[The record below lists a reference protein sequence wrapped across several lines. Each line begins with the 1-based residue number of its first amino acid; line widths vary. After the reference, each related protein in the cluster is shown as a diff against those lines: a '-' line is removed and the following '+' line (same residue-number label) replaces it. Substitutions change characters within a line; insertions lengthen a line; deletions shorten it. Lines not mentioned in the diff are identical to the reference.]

1 MGVDWYPQRE
11 AALLRHFGRSV
22 LLVEDSRMFSTVVRL
37 RLESELGVRVTHC
50 AAMPPLRDVLDECS
64 DEFALA
70 IVDLNLPGA
79 SECEALDTILARN
92 IPALV
97 FTGTYGE
104 ATRERMLAKGA
115 TDYVVKNNPAAI
127 QQVVTCVDRM
137 LAGGHARMLVLEAG
151 SPDTG
156 AVAALL
162 QRQRFQ
168 LQSVSDGAAALA
180 VLDAERA
187 VDIVVIDL
195 DCTRTD
201 GLMLLCEIR
210 RRYADMGVRVVG
222 VSGQD
227 DDTLA
232 ARFLRAGGDEFV
244 RKPIRAE
251 EFTCR
256 MFHLA
261 AMHKRFQ
268 ALNLIASRDYL
279 TEVYNRRYFFEAG
292 RRLVDHVERGGGKA
306 SIAVMDIDHFKRLND
321 TYGHEVG
328 DLVLKAVAR
337 RLRARLGGRHLLARL
352 GGEEFGVLFE
362 GVALAEA
369 VASCD
374 MLRRELAAAPIEA
387 DGEPITITVSTG
399 VAAIEGNEV
408 FDNHLNAADQFLY
421 MAKRAGRDRVFSEL
435 SLPAALAG

>member
-22 LLVEDSRMFSTVVRL
+22 LLVEDSRMFSTIVRF
-37 RLESELGVRVTHC
+37 RLETELGVRVTHC
-50 AAMPPLRDVLDECS
+50 AAMQPLRDVLNDSGDEY
-64 DEFALA
+64 ALA

-79 SECEALDTILARN
+79 SPCEALDAVLSQS

-97 FTGTYGE
+97 FTGSSGE
-104 ATRERMLAKGA
+104 ATRDLMLAKGA
-115 TDYVVKNNPAAI
+115 TDYVVKDNPSAV
-127 QQVVTCVDRM
+127 QQVVTGVDRM
-137 LAGGHARMLVLEAG
+137 LAGGHARVLVPDCG
-151 SPDTG
+151 SPDTQ

-168 LQSVSDGAAALA
+168 VQTVADGAAALA
-180 VLDAERA
+180 VLDAERD

-195 DCTRTD
+195 DGRRDD
-201 GLMLLCEIR
+201 GLVLLCEIR

-222 VSGQD
+222 ICGQD
-227 DDTLA
+227 DDMLA
-232 ARFLRAGGDEFV
+232 SRFLRSGGDDFV

-256 MFHLA
+256 LFHLA

-279 TEVYNRRYFFEAG
+279 TDVYNRRYFYEAG
-292 RRLVDHVERGGGKA
+292 RRLVDRVERFDGKA
-306 SIAVMDIDHFKRLND
+306 SIAIMDIDHFKRLND

-328 DLVLKAVAR
+328 DMVLKAVAR
-337 RLRARLGGRHLLARL
+337 RLKARLGGRHLLARL

-362 GVALAEA
+362 GLGLAEA

-399 VAAIEGNEV
+399 VAAIEGHEV

-421 MAKRAGRDRVFSEL
+421 MAKHAGRDRVFSEL